1 MKNIQIPFSMNSQER
16 QASPFYLSN
25 SASYLAWRDSKLEGY
40 PVGIKDL
47 IIPIKN
53 PENLAFSEKTQILRL
68 LYKTNM
74 AFYQIETDTNVNKNS
89 LALLGKQFG
98 LEHIDRTLTAEG
110 EDGITPL
117 QVEAGGERH
126 DYIPYTNKPIN
137 WHTDGY
143 YNEAGKPVQVMLLHC
158 GRSALEGGD
167 NQVVDNE
174 LVYIHLRDKNPAY
187 IEALMQDDVMTIPA
201 NEQNGQILRAES
213 VGSVFSI
220 NEQGGLYT
228 RYTARKRHIV
238 WKDAPIVKEAV
249 AELNGFLNSDSPY
262 IFRHRLEPNQGLIC
276 NNVLHNRSG
285 FKNGDDLTAQ
295 RLIYRIRYYDNVREV

>member
-1 MKNIQIPFSMNSQER
+1 MKNVLIPFIMNYQNR
-16 QASPFYLSN
+16 QASPFNLSN
-25 SASYLAWRDSKLEGY
+25 SASYLAWRDSKLESY
-40 PVGIKDL
+40 PLAIKDL

-53 PENLAFSEKTQILRL
+53 PENLSFSEKNQILRL

-74 AFYQIETDTNVNKNS
+74 AFYQIETDIEVDKKG

-98 LEHIDRTLTAEG
+98 LENIDRTLTAAK
-110 EDGITPL
+110 DGITPL
-117 QVEAGGERH
+117 QVEAQGERH
-126 DYIPYTNKPIN
+126 DYIPYTDKPIN

-143 YNEAGKPVQVMLLHC
+143 YNEAKKPVQAMLLHC
-158 GRSALEGGD
+158 GRPALEGGD
-167 NQVVDNE
+167 NQVVDND
-174 LVYIHLRDKNPAY
+174 LAYIHLRDKNPDY

-228 RYTARKRHIV
+228 RYTARKRNIV
-238 WKDAPIVKEAV
+238 WKESTIVKQAV
-249 AELNGFLNSDSPY
+249 SELNMFLNSASPY

-285 FKNGDDLTAQ
+285 FKNGEDLAAQ
-295 RLIYRIRYYDNVREV
+295 RLMYRIRYCDSVREI